1 MGEHREGE
9 ALEVLYR
16 ISSLVGEVED
26 PREALQRI
34 LDEIAAFFGAAS
46 ASVSLLHPETR
57 DLRIE
62 ASAGLPAGSADF
74 ALELGVG
81 VTGWVALHGEALVL
95 PDTGRDPRYVALR
108 PGVRSEIAVPME
120 ERGQVIGVVN
130 LDSDQPER
138 FGPGDL
144 PLLRL
149 LTREAT
155 RAVSQ
160 LWTVQQ
166 LRTRASQ
173 LEVLVQLGQS
183 IVSKRDPDQLL
194 DSVAEA
200 ARLLLGARLAAV
212 FLRGDRDGRLVLR
225 ALREEAGPR
234 AYGEELGVEESSLGT
249 AVRQKRQVEVLDLAR
264 TEEHH
269 FVRLVQ
275 EEGLAS
281 MLATP
286 VLFEGEPLG
295 VLSVY
300 LDHAHRFNND
310 EKKRMTALASLGAVA
325 LENARLY
332 RRIFESEEQL
342 NRNDKL
348 TTLGLLSA
356 EIAHEI
362 RNPLT
367 VIELLFS
374 SIDFEWPEG
383 DERYEDIR
391 IIREKIAELEGIVS
405 RVLDFGKPG
414 AALRSRYRLATVVE
428 ESLHLVRIKLQQA
441 RVEVSFACPDPLR
454 GAEVDANKGQIQQAI
469 LNLLINSLQAMPDGG
484 RIGLEL
490 AAEGEGEEIL
500 CLAIEDTGTGIDPG
514 LERRIFDSFLS
525 GQSEGSGLGL
535 SIVKRILAAH
545 RGEITL
551 ARTGP
556 GGSRFELRLPRAQ

>member
-1 MGEHREGE
+1 MDEHGDAE

-26 PREALQRI
+26 PRDALQRI
-34 LDEIAAFFGAAS
+34 LEEMAAFFGASS

-57 DLRIE
+57 ELHIE
-62 ASAGLPAGSADF
+62 ASTGLPAGSAGF
-74 ALELGVG
+74 ALDVGVG
-81 VTGWVALHGEALVL
+81 VTGWVALHGEALVV
-95 PDTGRDPRYVALR
+95 PDTGEDSRYVALR
-108 PGVRSEIAVPME
+108 PGVHSEIAVPME

-130 LDSDQPER
+130 LDSDQPDR

-144 PLLRL
+144 PLFRL

-183 IVSKRDPDQLL
+183 IVSKTDPEQLL

-200 ARLLLGARLAAV
+200 ARLLLGARFAAV
-212 FLRGDRDGRLVLR
+212 FLRAESDGRLVLR
-225 ALREEAGPR
+225 ALREAAGPR

-249 AVRQKRQVEVLDLAR
+249 AVRQKRQVEVLDLPR

-275 EEGLAS
+275 EEGLVS

-300 LDHAHRFNND
+300 LDRAHRFNND

-383 DERYEDIR
+383 DERHEDIR

-405 RVLDFGKPG
+405 RVLDFGKSG
-414 AALRSRYRLATVVE
+414 ADLRSRYRLATLVE
-428 ESLHLVRIKLQQA
+428 EGLHLVRIKMQQS
-441 RVEVSFACPDPLR
+441 RVEVRFDCPEALR
-454 GAEVDANKGQIQQAI
+454 GAEIDANKGQIQQAI
-469 LNLLINSLQAMPDGG
+469 LNLLINSLQAMPEGG
-484 RIGLEL
+484 SIRLQL
-490 AAEGEGEEIL
+490 SAEGVGEGTL
-500 CLAIEDTGTGIDPG
+500 CLAVEDTGSGIDPR
-514 LERRIFDSFLS
+514 LEQQIFDSFLS
-525 GQSEGSGLGL
+525 GQSGGSGLGL
-535 SIVKRILAAH
+535 SIVKRIIAAH
-545 RGEITL
+545 RGEIAL
-551 ARTGP
+551 VRTGP
-556 GGSRFELRLPRAQ
+556 HGSRFEIRLPRAG